1 METDDVGERTAAAAA
16 VERRL
21 KVERECF
28 SSTCKLLSDSS
39 NQDQD
44 QSIHRAEKVCII
56 PKRPTASN
64 Q

>member
-44 QSIHRAEKVCII
+44 QSIRAEKGN
-56 PKRPTASN
+56 KKHLHL
-64 Q
+64 